1 MIGSGKKLYPAL
13 IGIPVLFL
21 IAVIAVRC
29 VSVLK
34 IAMIALI
41 ISYLLSPLVLR
52 LSRKMPRSLAV
63 LVVYASL
70 IFLTMGIAAS
80 ILFPMLKELS
90 NLPEYVNRLG
100 NIASALPGDLSERF
114 KSLKIPMEMLS
125 SIQNTVAKSTSKL
138 LSAGFSFL
146 SGAAGFLADVLIA
159 LALSW
164 FFLIDWEKMSLRMF
178 LCVPSGIRP
187 KVITALTTIRRDLG
201 GYLRAQSMII
211 GIMFVITV
219 ALFFITRAPMP
230 VSLAVM
236 YSILNAIP
244 YFGPLIGTIPPV
256 LAALTISPVNALST
270 LAALLVIQQ
279 VDNYILSPRIMGAAA
294 NSGPATVLIAISAG
308 GALFGVPGM
317 FLALPT
323 LVSIK
328 SVLRVFTAPK
338 I

>member
-1 MIGSGKKLYPAL
+1 MIGIGKRIYPAL
-13 IGIPVLFL
+13 IGIPVLLL
-21 IAVIAVRC
+21 IAVIAVKC
-29 VSVLK
+29 ISVLK
-34 IAMIALI
+34 IALIALI

-52 LSRKMPRSLAV
+52 LSRKMPRSLAI
-63 LVVYASL
+63 LIVYASL

-80 ILFPMLKELS
+80 VLFPMLKELS

-100 NIASALPGDLSERF
+100 NIASRLPGALSERF
-114 KSLKIPMEMLS
+114 EGIKIPMDMIS
-125 SIQNTVAKSTSKL
+125 SVQNMAVKGTSRL

-201 GYLRAQSMII
+201 GYLRAQSIII
-211 GIMFVITV
+211 GVMFIITV

-270 LAALLVIQQ
+270 LAALLIIQQ
-279 VDNYILSPRIMGAAA
+279 IDNYILSPRIMGAAS
-294 NSGPATVLIAISAG
+294 NSGPAAVLISISAG
-308 GALFGVPGM
+308 GALLGVPGM

-323 LVSIK
+323 LVSVK
-328 SVLRVFTAPK
+328 SVLRVFTSPQ

>member
-1 MIGSGKKLYPAL
+1 MIGIGKRIYPAL
-13 IGIPVLFL
+13 IGIPVLLL
-21 IAVIAVRC
+21 IAVIAVKC
-29 VSVLK
+29 ISVLK
-34 IAMIALI
+34 IALIALI

-52 LSRKMPRSLAV
+52 LSRKMPRSLAI
-63 LVVYASL
+63 LIVYASL

-80 ILFPMLKELS
+80 VLFPMLKELS

-100 NIASALPGDLSERF
+100 NIASRLPGALSERF
-114 KSLKIPMEMLS
+114 EGIKIPMDMIS
-125 SIQNTVAKSTSKL
+125 SVQNMAVKGTSRL

-201 GYLRAQSMII
+201 GYLRAQSIII
-211 GIMFVITV
+211 GVMFIITV

-244 YFGPLIGTIPPV
+244 YFGPLIGTVPPV
-256 LAALTISPVNALST
+256 LAALTITPVNALST
-270 LAALLVIQQ
+270 LAALLIIQQ
-279 VDNYILSPRIMGAAA
+279 IDNYILSPRIMGAAA
-294 NSGPATVLIAISAG
+294 NSGPAAVLISISAG
-308 GALFGVPGM
+308 GALLGVPGM

-328 SVLRVFTAPK
+328 SVLRVFTSPQ